1 MSDDNRSA
9 RTVDA
14 RIGNARLTF
23 EEAIAALAQR
33 QRLEGTRR
41 WDDLRSEEH
50 YRAFAVAGAM
60 KADLLAEL
68 RAAVQRVI
76 ESGVSIEAFRK
87 DFWAAVHQH
96 GWHGWTGEDS
106 EGGRAWRTRVIY
118 TTNLRKSYA
127 AGRWAQMTEPEFAAQ
142 YPYWEWVHSGLANDP
157 RPQHLAWSGMTL
169 HHSDPFWRSHYP
181 PRIPPDWGC
190 TCRVRPVAAP
200 AQGAPT
206 QPPQGW
212 QKDAQIGAG
221 APPQYIGEAIRF
233 MVEQKAQKLPLPEGQ
248 ALREAIAAYQA
259 AREAKTTASA
269 AALQQ
274 FAQTAQETQ
283 NRKLVMHV
291 GPLKATDVIAK
302 ASATPDRPGLDLSGY
317 TISLDNSGVQHTVKK
332 HGNPKSEAKR
342 GQIGITAS
350 DFGLIEPIVN
360 QPDAI
365 IADGKNASGRDV
377 LLFTK
382 LIDGVGYLV
391 AMEVQPG
398 RRVLMLNS
406 MRKKRGAWSGHEKSG
421 E

>member
-14 RIGNARLTF
+14 RIDNARLAF
-23 EEAIAALAQR
+23 EEAIAAFAQR
-33 QRLEGTRR
+33 LRLAGTER

-60 KADLLAEL
+60 KADLLADL

-76 ESGVSIEAFRK
+76 ESGVSIDAFRK

-142 YPYWEWVHSGLANDP
+142 YPYWEWVHSGLASEP

-233 MVEQKAQKLPLPEGQ
+233 MVEQKAQKLPLPEGR

-259 AREAKTTASA
+259 AREAQTTASV

-274 FAQTAQETQ
+274 FAQTAQETKG
-283 NRKLVMHV
+283 RKIVMHV
-291 GPLKATDVIAK
+291 GPLSSAPRIEQATT
-302 ASATPDRPGLDLSGY
+302 TPDKPGLDLSGY
-317 TISLDNSGVQHTVKK
+317 TISLDNSGVHHAFKM
-332 HGNPKSEAKR
+332 HGNSKTEANR
-342 GQIGITAS
+342 GQIAVDIP
-350 DFGLIEPIVN
+350 DFGVLEQVVN
-360 QPDAI
+360 HPDAI
-365 IADGKNASGRDV
+365 KPDGKNISGRDV

-382 LIDGVGYLV
+382 LIDGVGYLI
-391 AMEVQPG
+391 AMEVLAGKRQ
-398 RRVLMLNS
+398 LMLNS
-406 MRKKRGAWSGHEKSG
+406 IRKKRGAWRIQEASEQ
-421 E
+421 